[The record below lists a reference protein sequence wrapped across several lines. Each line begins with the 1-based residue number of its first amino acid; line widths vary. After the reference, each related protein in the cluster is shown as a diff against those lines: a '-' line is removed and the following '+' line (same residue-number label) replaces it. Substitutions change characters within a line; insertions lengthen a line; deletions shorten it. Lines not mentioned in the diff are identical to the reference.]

1 MSLQADYLIPINFGL
16 SEERKMMIDMLKK
29 FKEKECPKDKIG
41 EWDEEQHFPVD
52 VWKKLGNEGILG
64 ACFPEEYGGTGGN
77 IIDETLITE
86 EISNSFSAMGLAYLT
101 GVCFGGMSILHYG
114 TEEQKQK
121 YLPPLIAG
129 DTNFCLSLTEPGGGT
144 DILGALKSR
153 AVEQPDGSFICNGTK
168 IYTTGMHVADTI
180 VLIVR
185 TDDVEGKPA
194 KGLTI
199 FLVDRENPG
208 KQDTDGRLLNQKFCK
223 GVSYNKILKLGSHIL
238 ASFEVAYEDVKL
250 TKEQILGKRG
260 SGWYDLLATLN
271 NERIVCAAICVG
283 LAQGCLEEANQYAM
297 EREAFGKPIG
307 QFQAI
312 QHQLADMATEIELS
326 RLITYKAAWMQASNP
341 TDMANGVIASMA
353 KMYTSDAAFRCTD
366 RAMRILAGAGF
377 TMEYHIQRY
386 YRDIR
391 QLVFAPITNE
401 MSRSFIGQV
410 MLGQKK
416 SY

>member
-1 MSLQADYLIPINFGL
+1 MSLQADYLIPTDFGL

-41 EWDEEQHFPVD
+41 EWDEENHFPVD
-52 VWKKLGNEGILG
+52 VWKKLGDEGILG

-77 IIDETLITE
+77 IVDETLITE

-114 TEEQKQK
+114 TDEQKNN
-121 YLPPLIAG
+121 YLPKLIAG
-129 DTNFCLSLTEPGGGT
+129 DWNFALSLTEPGGGT

-153 AVEQPDGSFICNGTK
+153 AVEQPDGSYIANGNK
-168 IYTTGMHVADTI
+168 IFTTGLHAANTI
-180 VLIVR
+180 VFIAR

-194 KGLTI
+194 KGLTM
-199 FLVDRENPG
+199 FLIDRDNPG
-208 KQDTDGRLLNQKFCK
+208 KQEIDGPLLGQKFCD
-223 GVSYNKILKLGSHIL
+223 GLTYNKIKKLGSHIL
-238 ASFEVAYEDVKL
+238 ASFEVAYEDVKIP
-250 TKEQILGKRG
+250 KEAMLGKRG
-260 SGWYDLLATLN
+260 AGWYSLVSTLN

-283 LAQGCLEEANQYAM
+283 LAQGCLEEANQYAI

-326 RLITYKAAWMQASNP
+326 RLITYKAAWMQANNP
-341 TDMANGVIASMA
+341 TDPSVGVIASMA

-366 RAMRILAGAGF
+366 RAMRILAGYGF

-401 MSRSFIGQV
+401 MSKNFIGQV

>member
-1 MSLQADYLIPINFGL
+1 MADLMIPINFGL
-16 SEERKMMIDMLKK
+16 SDERKMMLDMLKK
-29 FKEKECPKDKIG
+29 FKEKECPKSKIA

-52 VWKKLGNEGILG
+52 VWKKLGNEGVLG

-114 TEEQKQK
+114 SEQQKKK
-121 YLPPLIAG
+121 YLPKLIAG

-153 AVEQPDGSFICNGTK
+153 AVEQPDGTFICNGAK
-168 IYTTGMHVADTI
+168 IYTTGMHVADTV

-185 TDDVEGKPA
+185 TDDIPGKPA
-194 KGLTI
+194 RGLTI
-199 FLVDRENPG
+199 FLVDRDNIG
-208 KQDTDGRLLNQKFCK
+208 KQETDGRLLNQKFCK
-223 GVSYNKILKLGSHIL
+223 GITYHKIMKLGSHIL

-250 TKEQILGKRG
+250 TSEQIIGKRG
-260 SGWYDLLATLN
+260 NGWYDLLATLN
-271 NERIVCAAICVG
+271 NERIICAAICVG
-283 LAQGCLEEANQYAM
+283 LAQGTLEESNQYAM

-326 RLITYKAAWMQASNP
+326 RLITYKAAWLQANSP
-341 TDMANGVIASMA
+341 TDPSVGVIASMA
-353 KMYTSDAAFRCTD
+353 KMYASDAAFRCTD

-401 MSRSFIGQV
+401 MCKSFIGQV

>member
-1 MSLQADYLIPINFGL
+1 MSLQADYLIPIDFGL
-16 SEERKMMIDMLKK
+16 SDERKMMIDMLKK
-29 FKEKECPKDKIG
+29 FKEKECPKEKIA
-41 EWDEEQHFPVD
+41 EWDEENHFPVD

-77 IIDETLITE
+77 IVDETLITE

-129 DTNFCLSLTEPGGGT
+129 DWNFALSLTEPGGGT

-153 AVEQPDGSFICNGTK
+153 AVEQPDGSFIANGTK
-168 IYTTGMHVADTI
+168 IFTTGLHAANTI
-180 VLIVR
+180 VFICR

-199 FLVDRENPG
+199 FLIDRDNPG
-208 KQDTDGRLLNQKFCK
+208 QQEIDGDLLNQKFTE
-223 GVSYNKILKLGSHIL
+223 GLTYHKIKKLGSHIL
-238 ASFEVAYEDVKL
+238 ASFEVSYEDVKL
-250 TKEQILGKRG
+250 AKETVLGDRG
-260 SGWYDLLATLN
+260 KGWYNLLATLN

-283 LAQGCLEEANQYAM
+283 LAQGCLEEANQYAI

-312 QHQLADMATEIELS
+312 QHQLAEMATEIELS
-326 RLITYKAAWMQASNP
+326 RLITYKAAWMQAANP

-366 RAMRILAGAGF
+366 RAMRILAGYGF

-401 MSRSFIGQV
+401 MSKSFIGQV

>member
-1 MSLQADYLIPINFGL
+1 MADFMIPTDFGL
-16 SEERKMMIDMLKK
+16 SEEQKMMIDMLKK

-41 EWDEEQHFPVD
+41 EWDEANHFPVE

-114 TEEQKQK
+114 TDEQKQN
-121 YLPPLIAG
+121 YLPKLIAG
-129 DTNFCLSLTEPGGGT
+129 DWNFALSLTEPGGGT
-144 DILGALKSR
+144 DVLGALKTR
-153 AVEQPDGSFICNGTK
+153 AVEQPDGTFLANGAK
-168 IYTTGMHVADTI
+168 IFTTGIHVANTDI
-180 VLIVR
+180 LICR

-194 KGLTI
+194 RGLTI
-199 FLVDRENPG
+199 FLIDRDNIGRQE
-208 KQDTDGRLLNQKFCK
+208 TDGDLLNQPFSQ
-223 GVSYNKILKLGSHIL
+223 GITYHKIKKLGSHIL
-238 ASFEVAYEDVKL
+238 ASFEVSFEDVKL
-250 TKEQILGKRG
+250 TQDQMLGERG
-260 SGWYDLLATLN
+260 KGFYNLLTTLN
-271 NERIVCAAICVG
+271 NERIVCSAICVG
-283 LAQGCLEEANQYAM
+283 LAQGCLEEANQYAL

-312 QHQLADMATEIELS
+312 QHQLVEMATEIELS
-326 RLITYKAAWMQASNP
+326 RLITYKAAWMQANNP
-341 TDMANGVIASMA
+341 TDPNVGVIASMA

-366 RAMRILAGAGF
+366 KAMRILAGYGF

-401 MSRSFIGQV
+401 MSKNYIGQV